1 MGAGNATKGVPG
13 RTPSRFTKPTRD
25 GNQEDRNGKQ
35 SINPKCLNVSRRREA
50 RWGARDRPGRWRRT
64 FAAALCRV
72 QQPHAVS
79 TSLTATGIPTHLQRP
94 AVGDIPSQ
102 AGLPARVLV
111 FLVSG
116 MAAPSFPGL
125 DDPAVSR
132 PLHEVVHL
140 GLTATLEL
148 ALTPSYVTNI
158 LTFSALIKTRI
169 LSRFMNS
176 VMSSSMW

>member
-79 TSLTATGIPTHLQRP
+79 TSLTATGIPTHLQRR

-116 MAAPSFPGL
+116 MAAPLVPWPRWPCCLPTSTWGR
-125 DDPAVSR
+125 ASR
-132 PLHEVVHL
+132 PHGYVGARSYTFLCHQHPHL
-140 GLTATLEL
+140 LGI
-148 ALTPSYVTNI
+148 NQ
-158 LTFSALIKTRI
+158 
-169 LSRFMNS
+169 N
-176 VMSSSMW
+176 